1 MHLVNNNTT
10 TTTTTQQHNNNNNN
24 TTTTVP
30 LVAQFVL
37 GGIYKAWPIVKNL
50 KAFEGRDDLFLKP
63 PAEQMELLKKDN
75 VVFCR
80 FEPA

>member
-1 MHLVNNNTT
+1 
-10 TTTTTQQHNNNNNN
+10 
-24 TTTTVP
+24 
-30 LVAQFVL
+30 VAQFVL
-37 GGIYKAWPIVKNL
+37 GGIYKAWPIVKDL